1 MRNLV
6 EDKNLR
12 NKRYVFQDRAAAG
25 RKLSQRLLDFHHPD
39 VLVLAIPSG
48 GVPVAVEMRKGWPFQ
63 FDLLIVR
70 KVQIPWDTEA
80 GFGAVNLD
88 GEVILNEEL
97 LRSLRL
103 SQDVI
108 EGQIERTKEILK
120 KRNQIFRGGRDFPP
134 IKNRIVI
141 LVDDGLASGYSMIA
155 AIQFAKKRDPSK
167 IVVAVPTGSH
177 GTLLRIS
184 PLADALYCPNVR
196 ESFPFAV
203 AEAYTN
209 WYDLSDKEVLGLLDL
224 SQ

>member
-6 EDKNLR
+6 EDKSLR

-25 RKLSQRLLDFHHPD
+25 RKLSQMLLDFHHLD

-108 EGQIERTKEILK
+108 EAQIERTKEILK

-141 LVDDGLASGYSMIA
+141 LVDDGLASGYSMMA
-155 AIQFAKKRDPSK
+155 AIQFIKKRDPSK

-196 ESFPFAV
+196 ESLPFAV
-203 AEAYTN
+203 AEGYTN

>member
-6 EDKNLR
+6 EDRNLR
-12 NKRYVFQDRAAAG
+12 NKRYVFENRAAAG
-25 RKLSQRLLDFHHPD
+25 RKLSQMLLDFHQSD
-39 VLVLAIPSG
+39 VFVLAIPSG
-48 GVPVAVEMRKGWPFQ
+48 GVPVAIEMRKEWPFQ

-108 EGQIERTKEILK
+108 EAQIERTKEVLK
-120 KRNQIFRGGRDFPP
+120 KRDQIFRRGRDFLPV
-134 IKNRIVI
+134 KDRIVI

-155 AIQFAKKRDPSK
+155 AIQFVKKRDPSK
-167 IVVAVPTGSH
+167 IVVAVPTGSY
-177 GTLLRIS
+177 GTLLKIS
-184 PLADALYCPNVR
+184 PLADALFCPNVR
-196 ESFPFAV
+196 EGSRFAV
-203 AEAYTN
+203 AEAYSN
-209 WYDLSDKEVLGLLDL
+209 WYDLGDKEVLGLLTP

>member
-88 GEVILNEEL
+88 GEVILDEEL
-97 LRSLRL
+97 LRSLKL
-103 SQDVI
+103 PQDI
-108 EGQIERTKEILK
+108 IYAQIEKTKEVLK
-120 KRNQIFRGGRDFPP
+120 KRDQMFRKRRDFPP

-155 AIQFAKKRDPSK
+155 AIHYVKRRDPSK
-167 IVVAVPTGSH
+167 ILVGVPTGSYSILSRVYPFVD
-177 GTLLRIS
+177 T
-184 PLADALYCPNVR
+184 LYCVNVR
-196 ESFPFAV
+196 EGSSFAV
-203 AEAYTN
+203 AEAYRD
-209 WYDLSDKEVLGLLDL
+209 WYDLSDEEVLGMLDL

>member
-6 EDKNLR
+6 EDESLR
-12 NKRYVFQDRAAAG
+12 NKRFIFENRAAAG
-25 RKLSQRLLDFHHPD
+25 RELFQILSDFHRLDPA
-39 VLVLAIPSG
+39 VFAIPSG
-48 GVPVAVEMRKGWPFQ
+48 GVPVAIAMRKDWPFE

-70 KVQIPWDTEA
+70 KIQIPWNTEA

-103 SQDVI
+103 PQDIVHA
-108 EGQIERTKEILK
+108 QIEKTKEILK
-120 KRNQIFRGGRDFPP
+120 KRDQTFRKGRGFLP

-155 AIQFAKKRDPSK
+155 AIHFVKKRDPSK
-167 IVVAVPTGSH
+167 ILVAVPTGSYS
-177 GTLLRIS
+177 TLSRIS
-184 PLADALYCPNVR
+184 PLVDTLYCVNVR
-196 ESFPFAV
+196 EGSSFAV
-203 AEAYTN
+203 AEAYRN
-209 WYDLSDKEVLGLLDL
+209 WYDLSDEEVLSLLGL

>member
-6 EDKNLR
+6 EDESLR
-12 NKRYVFQDRAAAG
+12 NKRFVFENRAAAG
-25 RKLSQRLLDFHHPD
+25 RKLFQILSDFHQTDP
-39 VLVLAIPSG
+39 VVLAIPSG
-48 GVPVAVEMRKGWPFQ
+48 GVPVAIAMRKDWPFE

-70 KVQIPWDTEA
+70 KIQIPWNTEA

-103 SQDVI
+103 PQNVI
-108 EGQIERTKEILK
+108 EAQIKKTKDILK
-120 KRNQIFRGGRDFPP
+120 KRDQTFRRGRDFPP

-155 AIQFAKKRDPSK
+155 AIHFVKKRDPSK
-167 IVVAVPTGSH
+167 ILVGVPTGSYS
-177 GTLLRIS
+177 TLLRIS
-184 PLADALYCPNVR
+184 PLVDSLYCVNVR
-196 ESFPFAV
+196 EGSSFAV
-203 AEAYTN
+203 AEAYKN
-209 WYDLSDKEVLGLLDL
+209 WYDLSDEEVLRLLDL

>member
-6 EDKNLR
+6 EDRNLR
-12 NKRYVFQDRAAAG
+12 NKRYVFENRAAAG
-25 RKLSQRLLDFHHPD
+25 RKLSQMLLDFHQSD
-39 VLVLAIPSG
+39 VFVLAIPSG
-48 GVPVAVEMRKGWPFQ
+48 GVPVAIEMRKEWPFQ

-108 EGQIERTKEILK
+108 EAQIERTKEVLK
-120 KRNQIFRGGRDFPP
+120 KRDQIFRRGRDFLPV
-134 IKNRIVI
+134 KDRIVI

-155 AIQFAKKRDPSK
+155 AIQFVKKRDPSK
-167 IVVAVPTGSH
+167 IVVAVPTGSY
-177 GTLLRIS
+177 GTLLKIS
-184 PLADALYCPNVR
+184 PLADALFCPNVR
-196 ESFPFAV
+196 EGSRFAV
-203 AEAYTN
+203 AEAYSN
-209 WYDLSDKEVLGLLDL
+209 WYDLGDKEVLGLLNP